1 MTLFEP
7 FNFYFVLWV
16 FIYNSF
22 LTRNSNDLILNYIQ
36 IYSILYLILLY
47 LRSLW
52 QYKMIIIL
60 PQYII
65 LRECLFLQ
73 GFISIFNKF
82 LQGWMLF
89 VTLCLCRPKKKI
101 RPISEPFCG
110 PFLTNIRLFKEIVIG
125 WRRDYLGLLEANM
138 FLNIKKC

>member
-89 VTLCLCRPKKKI
+89 VTLCLCSPKKI